1 MTMALPP
8 DSRRRLLTAAV
19 MTLAGM
25 VSIVLPEILNVS
37 PEMFRIWMIAA
48 AVLMIG
54 GGVVFALEMQ
64 KMRERPSDDE
74 DD

>member
-1 MTMALPP
+1 MALPP

>member
-1 MTMALPP
+1 MALPP
-8 DSRRRLLTAAV
+8 DSRRRILVAAV